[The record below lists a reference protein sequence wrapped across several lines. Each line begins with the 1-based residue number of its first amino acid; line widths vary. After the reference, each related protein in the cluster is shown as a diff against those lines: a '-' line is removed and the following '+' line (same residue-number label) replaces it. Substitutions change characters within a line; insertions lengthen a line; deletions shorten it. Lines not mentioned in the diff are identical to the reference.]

1 MNYFS
6 VIKSKIRSSSLYVKV
21 RRYGIIN
28 TIRRLYYKR
37 MMRRIDGISIVSQ
50 STLQPCEVH
59 ILTSAWDWD
68 LALWALHSFYHWT
81 SVDWPLVVHDGG
93 GLGPREWAIFR
104 SHFPNARFLPASQA
118 DVLVN
123 KWLAERDLSS
133 TIHARANYNLM
144 RKVIDTAITCQA
156 RRYILLDSDVLF
168 FKKPDH
174 LLRIAQENNPQIH
187 LLRDYQNSYSINS
200 DVSKFELGLSLPD
213 TINTGLAVIPK
224 SAIDFEF
231 METIFDK
238 SVIPLDQDGFAE
250 QTVLALLASQAGF
263 EYLPEV
269 YKVVTCPSS
278 NRDEILRHYV
288 GPVKRLFFDEGVP
301 MFIEWKHD

>member
-1 MNYFS
+1 
-6 VIKSKIRSSSLYVKV
+6 
-21 RRYGIIN
+21 
-28 TIRRLYYKR
+28 
-37 MMRRIDGISIVSQ
+37 
-50 STLQPCEVH
+50 
-59 ILTSAWDWD
+59 
-68 LALWALHSFYHWT
+68 
-81 SVDWPLVVHDGG
+81 
-93 GLGPREWAIFR
+93 
-104 SHFPNARFLPASQA
+104 
-118 DVLVN
+118 
-123 KWLAERDLSS
+123 
-133 TIHARANYNLM
+133 
-144 RKVIDTAITCQA
+144 
-156 RRYILLDSDVLF
+156 LF

-174 LLRIAQENNPQIH
+174 LLRISQENNPQIH

-224 SAIDFEF
+224 SAIDFDF

-263 EYLPEV
+263 EYFPED
-269 YKVVTCPSS
+269 YKVVTCPSA